1 MSQSADSSFR
11 LIVFSLLYESNAHQS
26 REWF

>member
-1 MSQSADSSFR
+1 MSQSADSSFW
-11 LIVFSLLYESNAHQS
+11 LIVFILQYESNAHQS